1 MFVLRGTSI
10 GHDKD
15 MVWFFFKFCHV
26 SGS

>member
-15 MVWFFFKFCHV
+15 MVGFFQILSCFW
-26 SGS
+26 